1 MRNTTAM
8 ILVSALLG
16 GCSTDLV
23 DLSWNGPGQIGTIR
37 SAEWIRYKTTSDIT
51 FTGELTL
58 NFFVLTDQEDFC
70 TSYQDA
76 VGSTFGA
83 FEAFEAARQPYEDA
97 DDLRNPALC
106 ELTRDYYLALGDAVD
121 GLTQPGSSYLSTSF
135 GRAATALEEGQPVNG
150 TISLPDN
157 PLLEDGDF
165 FRTYLRFYRD
175 NPYYTAA
182 ADLDCQS
189 EDWGNATE
197 LPGFAEFVAEPNPD
211 TSGGG
216 TLQSQVFEEDD
227 VVLLAHQD
235 VLLVDRDR
243 TSAGVLQSEA
253 EYLKCEIETH
263 EYFLRLFER

>member
-121 GLTQPGSSYLSTSF
+121 GLTQPGRLGNTDTTGPLARSTLM
-135 GRAATALEEGQPVNG
+135 GALCEM
-150 TISLPDN
+150 
-157 PLLEDGDF
+157 
-165 FRTYLRFYRD
+165 RKKRD
-175 NPYYTAA
+175 NGLY
-182 ADLDCQS
+182 
-189 EDWGNATE
+189 
-197 LPGFAEFVAEPNPD
+197 
-211 TSGGG
+211 
-216 TLQSQVFEEDD
+216 
-227 VVLLAHQD
+227 
-235 VLLVDRDR
+235 
-243 TSAGVLQSEA
+243 
-253 EYLKCEIETH
+253 
-263 EYFLRLFER
+263 